1 MTESMHPTRLGYRLE
16 GLTLK
21 DGGVTLR
28 DIIEHFGFTHK
39 IACIDPI
46 TVTVGLLLEREDLV
60 RIEIELQGAELT
72 TGFVGRKGKE
82 AARRLVSLQGIT
94 DVQVGDTVTIGQ
106 QETFV
111 PEIFLY
117 TPDTPARLGV
127 QPGIDHRDFPVLGMV
142 IQNGGRIV
150 GKVHGH
156 IAVMTEI
163 VGEILLDDILFITA
177 ADHEIVDAVM
187 AVGFHDMP
195 EDGFTTDLHHRFGD
209 QVSGFAQA
217 GAEATG

>member
-1 MTESMHPTRLGYRLE
+1 MHPARLGYRLE
-16 GLTLK
+16 GLPLK

-39 IACIDPI
+39 IARIDPV
-46 TVTVGLLLEREDLV
+46 TVPVGLLLEREDLV

-127 QPGIDHRDFPVLGMV
+127 QPGINHRDFPVLGMV
-142 IQNGGRIV
+142 VQNGGRIV

-163 VGEILLDDILFITA
+163 VGKILLDDILFITA